1 MQIEKKEY
9 WFISGQNGATI
20 LLTKGRMISFRLNDG
35 SEITA
40 KVSNISVGAITLSI
54 GSDLVI
60 INLCDIVEASSE
72 NGYICEEEIN
82 N

>member
-40 KVSNISVGAITLSI
+40 KVSNISVGAVTLSI

-60 INLCDIVEASSE
+60 INFSDIVEASSE
-72 NGYICEEEIN
+72 NGYICEEE
-82 N
+82 

>member
-1 MQIEKKEY
+1 MVIEKKEY
-9 WFISGQNGATI
+9 WFLSGRNGTTI

-40 KVSNISVGAITLSI
+40 KVSDISESAVTLSI
-54 GSDLVI
+54 GSDFVI

-72 NGYICEEEIN
+72 NGYICEEE
-82 N
+82 